1 MNRLII
7 NIKNKK
13 MMKSLI
19 FAMIMMK
26 VNAIYFFLEPG
37 MERCFK
43 DEVVKNY
50 VSINNLKK

>member
-1 MNRLII
+1 
-7 NIKNKK
+7 

-19 FAMIMMK
+19 IATMFMIN

-50 VSINNLKK
+50 VSINNLSGSNIDCIDS

>member
-1 MNRLII
+1 MI
-7 NIKNKK
+7 NFMI
-13 MMKSLI
+13 S
-19 FAMIMMK
+19 AMIIAH

-50 VSINNLKK
+50 VSTCINSVITLIFMYRL